1 MNTHRQPCPATRP
14 LACLLILCAA
24 GLLLR
29 ATWLPVFK
37 IKILGDLDLE
47 GMGMW
52 ATHAA
57 RYTLIAAILCLPLRP
72 LGLSRWW
79 MALSV
84 GILFG
89 PLASLVGQAVD
100 LTKTM
105 GSEAPV
111 NIKDVV
117 QPLTGAWICAAG
129 LACWLLDLLVALCG
143 LVRGWRRGCCARVLS
158 DADTASSK

>member
-1 MNTHRQPCPATRP
+1 MNTPRQACPATTL
-14 LACLLILCAA
+14 LARLLILCAA

-37 IKILGDLDLE
+37 IKILGELDLE

-57 RYTLIAAILCLPLRP
+57 RYTLIAAVLCLPWRA

-89 PLASLVGQAVD
+89 PLASLLGQALD
-100 LTKTM
+100 LTKSM
-105 GSEAPV
+105 GTDAPV
-111 NIKDVV
+111 NIKDIV
-117 QPLTGAWICAAG
+117 QPLTGAWLCAAG
-129 LACWLLDLLVALCG
+129 LLCWLLDLCLALCAII
-143 LVRGWRRGCCARVLS
+143 RGTCRGGCARVQS
-158 DADTASSK
+158 DADTPS